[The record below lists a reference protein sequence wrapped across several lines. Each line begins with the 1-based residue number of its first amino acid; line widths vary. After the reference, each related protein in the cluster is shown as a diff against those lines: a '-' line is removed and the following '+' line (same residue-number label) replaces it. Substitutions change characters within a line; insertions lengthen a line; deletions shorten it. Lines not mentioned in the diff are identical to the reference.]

1 MELLIQ
7 SSFHLLTNLLECL
20 LIASNFKI
28 EMLSDSSSS
37 DDEVE
42 INVAIAIA
50 NRRQKRKKRKNS
62 GHVCSSLSSSMERDV
77 CWSCPQ

>member
-1 MELLIQ
+1 MDLLIQ

-28 EMLSDSSSS
+28 EMLSHSSLS

-42 INVAIAIA
+42 INVAITIA
-50 NRRQKRKKRKNS
+50 NRRQKRKKKRKN
-62 GHVCSSLSSSMERDV
+62 
-77 CWSCPQ
+77 